1 MAQLHTYV
9 ALSCRYNQIADMR
22 TRLAI
27 LEDQEAQQRIAFC
40 DDHDR
45 FLPSTL
51 CPEIKELPRRFDVVA
66 VDNDVV
72 SVDEQEYFDQ
82 PADPQGSAT

>member
-1 MAQLHTYV
+1 
-9 ALSCRYNQIADMR
+9 MR
-22 TRLAI
+22 TRLAM
-27 LEDQEAQQRIAFC
+27 LEDQEAQLRIVFC
-40 DDHDR
+40 TDHDR

-66 VDNDVV
+66 VDSDVV

-82 PADPQGSAT
+82 SAGPQSPTT